1 MQHDRGS
8 TAETSGS
15 VNCRRYAICWS
26 ILPSS
31 GMQLSLMESPAALR
45 SVVTPSVT
53 VIVPLTS
60 TSQIAGVQSLES
72 SAAARNT

>member
-1 MQHDRGS
+1 
-8 TAETSGS
+8 
-15 VNCRRYAICWS
+15 
-26 ILPSS
+26 
-31 GMQLSLMESPAALR
+31 MQLSLMESPAALR